1 MDKILIIGYK
11 VSQHFNL
18 PSNLISGFVQLTL
31 LHIHTYFA
39 YTRGV
44 YTYTPYMHIQ
54 DVHIH
59 MCIYKRC
66 IYRIYRGDF
75 FLNKSH
81 NNFSSSSC
89 MPFILPLSPVPNN
102 FGRLFSLLKFW

>member
-66 IYRIYRGDF
+66 IYRIYRGHFFKIRVTIIFQVAAVCHSF
-75 FLNKSH
+75 FLLVL
-81 NNFSSSSC
+81 FQTTLEGC
-89 MPFILPLSPVPNN
+89 FLS
-102 FGRLFSLLKFW
+102 